1 VDHGKTELVKRLTGW
16 DTDRLK
22 EEKERGIS
30 IELGFAPL
38 RLDPET
44 LVGIVDVPGHE
55 KFVKQMVAGAGGID
69 LAMLLVAADEGVM
82 PQTREHLEVLRSLRV
97 ASGVVVISKGD
108 LATDELLGM
117 VRNDVNELVE
127 GTFLQG
133 APVVVASAKT
143 GDGIE
148 DLKRIILELTR
159 DIGERDRTGPFRL
172 AVDRVFHMQ
181 GIGVVVTGSGSSGT
195 VGVGDSLEILPRGK
209 KARVREIQS
218 FGEKREK
225 GYAGERLAIALQGI
239 KLDEIARGD
248 MLVTTSAYSASS
260 HIDARL
266 RVADYAELELKHR
279 ERVRVHHF
287 AREVLGR
294 VLLLDADLI
303 RSGEDGLVQLALEEP
318 IVASEGDYF
327 VVRKYSPT
335 RVLGGGRVL
344 VARAAR
350 HRRRDPAV
358 IRDLELQETGDA
370 AEKLLKA
377 VETAGLN
384 GVRETALDTETARAL
399 LRKGQIAV
407 IDGLVFS
414 RRVLAATAATIERL
428 ADEYV
433 KSHPLRYGMDKE
445 ELRQRLRFPHPTALF
460 NRFLEAVAGCAPL
473 FVRENRVRTRSDGLS
488 LPPDLRREMD
498 RLEAVL
504 RDAGVFFLRVPEIE
518 MAWTGRSGVR
528 DALEYLRE
536 QGIAVRLGDDGYMH
550 AGAVEGCRQ
559 VLREWFQSHGEL
571 SVGDLKELLGVT
583 RKHAVPLLE
592 HLDRVK
598 MTVREENV
606 RRRGP
611 ALESGG

>member
-1 VDHGKTELVKRLTGW
+1 
-16 DTDRLK
+16 
-22 EEKERGIS
+22 
-30 IELGFAPL
+30 
-38 RLDPET
+38 
-44 LVGIVDVPGHE
+44 
-55 KFVKQMVAGAGGID
+55 
-69 LAMLLVAADEGVM
+69 M